1 MLITPNWK
9 TTWESWLRHPFSWHW
24 EGEGADSSAGGV
36 SGAGSALREETE
48 SSFKSEERQQPS
60 WDVPDHPLG
69 TGSRGPFVS
78 VQQLWRTANKI
89 PWDAPVP
96 DACHLN
102 NV

>member
-9 TTWESWLRHPFSWHW
+9 TTWESRLRHPFSWHW

-60 WDVPDHPLG
+60 WDVPGHPPWHG
-69 TGSRGPFVS
+69 
-78 VQQLWRTANKI
+78 QQRTLRVCPAALENSE
-89 PWDAPVP
+89 
-96 DACHLN
+96 
-102 NV
+102 